1 MKKVLSIILIIASV
15 LTLFCACNKEKVD
28 ESGLYSYVV
37 LDDDTAKITKYNG
50 TEPVVELKI
59 PSALDDY
66 TVTVIGTEAFK
77 DVQTITVVRTPD
89 TLTKIE
95 DYAFANSSV
104 KKALMNRSPLLTEI
118 GAYAFYGTEVSK
130 VTFEEGSN
138 EPLTIGEKA
147 FANCA
152 SGLSRRI
159 SILPLPFAFTV
170 KAEAPSSPKSTPFTQ
185 MTVPFSV
192 LFTAVIAVPS
202 YSKSTP
208 VVVKKVSPLFS
219 AYGSTFLI

>member
-15 LTLFCACNKEKVD
+15 LTLFCACDKEKVD
-28 ESGLYSYVV
+28 ESGLYNYVV

-77 DVQTITVVRTPD
+77 GVQTITVVRTPD

-118 GAYAFYGTEVSK
+118 GAYAFSECKNLVQTDMPRELETLGTYAFNYCENLKIAQFRGDK
-130 VTFEEGSN
+130 VK
-138 EPLTIGEKA
+138 IGE
-147 FANCA
+147 
-152 SGLSRRI
+152 
-159 SILPLPFAFTV
+159 FAFDACPKAVFYIRSTSTNV
-170 KAEAPSSPKSTPFTQ
+170 KSYADMYKFEVKFTD
-185 MTVPFSV
+185 
-192 LFTAVIAVPS
+192 
-202 YSKSTP
+202 
-208 VVVKKVSPLFS
+208 VK
-219 AYGSTFLI
+219 

>member
-118 GAYAFYGTEVSK
+118 GAYAFSECKNLVQTDMPRELETLGTYAFNYCENLKIAQFRGDK
-130 VTFEEGSN
+130 VK
-138 EPLTIGEKA
+138 IGE
-147 FANCA
+147 
-152 SGLSRRI
+152 
-159 SILPLPFAFTV
+159 FAFDACPKAVFYIRSTSTNV
-170 KAEAPSSPKSTPFTQ
+170 KSYADMYKFEVKFTD
-185 MTVPFSV
+185 
-192 LFTAVIAVPS
+192 
-202 YSKSTP
+202 
-208 VVVKKVSPLFS
+208 VK
-219 AYGSTFLI
+219 

>member
-118 GAYAFYGTEVSK
+118 GAYAFSECKNLVQTDMPRDLETLGTYAFYYCEKLKIAQFRGDK
-130 VTFEEGSN
+130 VK
-138 EPLTIGEKA
+138 IGE
-147 FANCA
+147 
-152 SGLSRRI
+152 
-159 SILPLPFAFTV
+159 FAFDACPKAVFYIRSTSTNV
-170 KAEAPSSPKSTPFTQ
+170 KSYADMYKFEVKFTD
-185 MTVPFSV
+185 
-192 LFTAVIAVPS
+192 
-202 YSKSTP
+202 
-208 VVVKKVSPLFS
+208 VK
-219 AYGSTFLI
+219 

>member
-1 MKKVLSIILIIASV
+1 MKKVLSIILIVASV

-59 PSALDDY
+59 PSSLDDY

-118 GAYAFYGTEVSK
+118 GAYAFSECKNLVQADMPRDLETLGTYAYYYCDSLKIAQFRGDK
-130 VTFEEGSN
+130 VK
-138 EPLTIGEKA
+138 IGE
-147 FANCA
+147 
-152 SGLSRRI
+152 
-159 SILPLPFAFTV
+159 FAFDACP
-170 KAEAPSSPKSTPFTQ
+170 KAVFYIKSTSTN
-185 MTVPFSV
+185 VK
-192 LFTAVIAVPS
+192 S
-202 YSKSTP
+202 YADMYKFE
-208 VVVKKVSPLFS
+208 VKLTDVK
-219 AYGSTFLI
+219 

>member
-28 ESGLYSYVV
+28 DSGLYSYVV
-37 LDDDTAKITKYNG
+37 LDDDTAKIIKYNG
-50 TEPVVELKI
+50 TEPVVELEI
-59 PSALDDY
+59 PSSLDDY

-118 GAYAFYGTEVSK
+118 GAYAFAECKNLIQADMPRNLETLGTYAYYYCDKLKIVQFRGDN
-130 VTFEEGSN
+130 VNF
-138 EPLTIGEKA
+138 GE
-147 FANCA
+147 
-152 SGLSRRI
+152 
-159 SILPLPFAFTV
+159 FAFDACP
-170 KAEAPSSPKSTPFTQ
+170 KAVFYIKSTSKLVKSYADMYKFEVKFTD
-185 MTVPFSV
+185 
-192 LFTAVIAVPS
+192 
-202 YSKSTP
+202 
-208 VVVKKVSPLFS
+208 VK
-219 AYGSTFLI
+219 